1 MAVVIHR
8 PRVAVNRGAAA
19 EVKVEEVLK
28 RLLVNSI

>member
-1 MAVVIHR
+1 MAVIMYR
-8 PRVAVNRGAAA
+8 PGVAVNRGAAV